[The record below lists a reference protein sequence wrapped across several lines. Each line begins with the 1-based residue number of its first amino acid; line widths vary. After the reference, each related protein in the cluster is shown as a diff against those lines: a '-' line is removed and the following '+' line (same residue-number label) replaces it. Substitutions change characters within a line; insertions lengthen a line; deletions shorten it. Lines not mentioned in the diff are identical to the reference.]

1 VAGSQWPKFKPSS
14 HSCDNEGR
22 PLQTYHLFI
31 SHSWTYPHAHDN
43 LVRLLNAQPGFM
55 YKNFSVPAGN
65 PIVDAQTDKQL
76 EEALEN
82 KIRPCSA
89 VLIMAGMY
97 STYSKWINKEIEI
110 AKRMGKVIIAIKPF
124 GAERISKVVREAAH
138 AECAWNTKSI
148 ISAIRLHTAV

>member
-1 VAGSQWPKFKPSS
+1 
-14 HSCDNEGR
+14 
-22 PLQTYHLFI
+22 LFI

-55 YKNFSVPAGN
+55 YKNFSVPADN
-65 PIVDAQTDKQL
+65 PIVDAETDKQL
-76 EEALEN
+76 EIALEN

-124 GAERISKVVREAAH
+124 GAERISRVVREAAH

-148 ISAIRLHTAV
+148 VSAIRQHTAV